1 MSPTS
6 APTHGPPTR
15 AAPAGPLV
23 PDGGTRSWTL
33 WSPGGPVDVDV
44 DAPDSSTLGEVLA
57 ALSPVLGLPAG
68 SLWCGSSPLPPATPL
83 SAAPLRHGAAL
94 GVDRAGPPTGD
105 RDTEAPGRVGDGAL
119 ELHVVGGP
127 DAGRVAPLRQGDLV
141 IGRGAAGRLPLT
153 DPDVSRR
160 HLQVGVRAGR
170 VTVADL
176 GSSNGSE
183 LRTSTGTSRLGT
195 APVPWPVGGVVSVG
209 ASAVRLTGPSGVPL
223 DCRPAPAGRV
233 RVSPVPAPGR
243 AAPEVVVPF
252 PAAPAE
258 RPRRRLGWVAV
269 AVPAV
274 AGLLMAWVLATPQ
287 FLFFALLGPVVA
299 VGGWLSDRV
308 SGRRDRR
315 RSSSDHR
322 AAQEAAETRLTA
334 ALARAAADLDEAHPD
349 PAALVVAARRRSSP
363 LWSRTGTGRGPVV
376 VRLGLGPGPTSVLR
390 SAADGAR
397 EVVTAAS
404 VPVTVDLAASGGLGL
419 VGPRAP
425 TAGVLR
431 GLLLQL
437 TTLVPPGL
445 LRVVV
450 AASAGHAADW
460 RWTTWLPHVAGFA
473 VGGDGDRTD
482 DLDAALLALL
492 AESATTEPGA
502 SPVAARPVTVVV
514 LDAPVG
520 PETAAALTAADDVLC
535 LALAESRSRLAV
547 PAAATVTV
555 TGETGSLGRLWR
567 RGQATD
573 RELVLDPV
581 PETVAADAAR
591 SLAPLAPPAV
601 SGGLPD
607 SCRLR
612 DVPAEGLRVDPAVG
626 AVSGSWRRGRG
637 ELLCVLGEDT
647 SGPVTLDLC
656 AQGPH
661 ALVAGTT
668 GAGKSE
674 LLQTLVTSLALHQPP
689 DRVSFL
695 LVDYKGGA
703 AFADTAAL
711 PHTVGLLTDLDSRS
725 TERAL
730 RSLVAELTRRE
741 RVLAGHGVRD
751 VTELAADVALPRL
764 VIVVDEFA
772 TLAEELPGFVSG
784 LVGMAQRGR
793 SLGVHL
799 VLATQ
804 RPSGVVSPE
813 IRANCSLRICLR
825 TTDETDSRD
834 VLGSP
839 LAAFLPVR
847 RPGRAYLR
855 AGSAAPR
862 LFQVARVAGGPG
874 RRTAGV
880 RVRRRSWPPAPA
892 PDTTAPAD
900 PATGRARPAGE
911 LADVVAALRIRAAAE
926 GLDLPPRPWLPPL
939 TDRLRAEDLDP
950 GDGGRPADT
959 ALAIGLLD
967 SPDTQR
973 QRPLVLDLAVG
984 GGWLVVGGPRSG
996 RTTALRTVLREAV
1009 HRLPPG
1015 RLQVHVLDGG
1025 GGGLAAEAARL
1036 AHTGTA
1042 VGQDD
1047 PYRSER
1053 LVARL
1058 QDAVDRRRADGPSGG
1073 PHLLLLVDGWEG
1085 LAAQLDEMDPGGGSS
1100 GFLRLL
1106 RDGAAAGLTCV
1117 VTADRAVPG
1126 SRLAAAACTRLVLP
1140 LPDRADY
1147 AVAGVPPRAVPSTR
1161 PPGRAVVGED
1171 AEECQ
1176 LALPREWGDSGSG
1189 PATDPAG
1196 PATADPAISTADP
1209 AISIVTLPADPV
1221 LDLAEAG
1228 GGSGGL
1234 WLAIGPGDDDGRTI
1248 GVDLLRSG
1256 GLLVVGPPGSGRT
1269 SALRAFTA
1277 RCRHA
1282 GARVLQ
1288 LGGPGSGR
1296 TARPDP
1302 DRPGNADGATADV
1315 GDVEALHVW
1324 AAAAGRPSVVVADNV
1339 TALPDAMADAVASLA
1354 GPGRELLVLASGG
1367 APDLAGAFRGPTV
1380 TLRRSRTALLLRP
1393 TAADGQLLGIRLP
1406 RTPLPP
1412 RPGSG
1417 WLVTGGSA
1425 RRVQVARHRVA
1436 GAAPGRAAAGPVDPA
1451 DVG

>member
-1 MSPTS
+1 MHPTS
-6 APTHGPPTR
+6 APTDGPPVRT
-15 AAPAGPLV
+15 APAGALA

-33 WSPGGPVDVDV
+33 WCPGGPVDVEV
-44 DAPDSSTLGEVLA
+44 DAPDSSTVGEVLA
-57 ALSPVLGLPAG
+57 ELPTVLGLPAG
-68 SLWCGSSPLPPATPL
+68 ALWCGSSPLPPGTPL
-83 SAAPLRHGAAL
+83 SAAPLQHGAAL
-94 GVDRAGPPTGD
+94 GVDRAGPPSGD
-105 RDTEAPGRVGDGAL
+105 GDTQAPEGRSEDGAL

-127 DAGRVAPLRQGDLV
+127 DAGRVVPLRQGDLV

-160 HLQVGVRAGR
+160 HLQVGVRAGQ

-176 GSSNGSE
+176 GSSNGSW
-183 LRTSTGTSRLGT
+183 LRTSTGTSRLGA
-195 APVPWPVGGVVSVG
+195 APVPWPVGGIVSVG

-223 DCRPAPAGRV
+223 GCRPAPAGRV
-233 RVSPVPAPGR
+233 RVSPLPAAGT
-243 AAPEVVVPF
+243 AVPEVVVPF

-274 AGLLMAWVLATPQ
+274 AGLLMAWLLATPQ
-287 FLFFALLGPVVA
+287 FLFFALLSPVVA
-299 VGGWLSDRV
+299 VGSWLSDRV
-308 SGRRDRR
+308 SGGRDRR
-315 RSSSDHR
+315 RSLSDHR
-322 AAQEAAETRLTA
+322 AAQEAAEARLTA
-334 ALARAAADLDEAHPD
+334 ALARAVADLDEAHPD

-363 LWSRTGTGRGPVV
+363 LWSRTESGRGPVV
-376 VRLGLGPGPTSVLR
+376 VRLGLGPGPTPVLR

-397 EVVTAAS
+397 EVVTAAA
-404 VPVTVDLAASGGLGL
+404 VPVTVDLTANGGLGL

-437 TTLVPPGL
+437 TTLMPPGL

-450 AASAGHAADW
+450 AVSAGHAADW
-460 RWTTWLPHVAGFA
+460 RWTCWLPHVSGF
-473 VGGDGDRTD
+473 VIGGDGDRTV
-482 DLDAALLALL
+482 DLDAALLAVL
-492 AESATTEPGA
+492 AESATTEPGG
-502 SPVAARPVTVVV
+502 SPVAKRPVTVVV

-520 PETAAALTAADDVLC
+520 PETAAVLTAADGVLC
-535 LALAESRSRLAV
+535 VALAESGSRLPA
-547 PAAATVTV
+547 PAAACVTV

-573 RELVLDPV
+573 RELVLDSV
-581 PETVAADAAR
+581 PEAVAAGAAR

-607 SCRLR
+607 SCRLL
-612 DVPAEGLRVDPAVG
+612 DVPAEGLCVDPAAG
-626 AVSGSWRRGRG
+626 AVSGSWRRGRA
-637 ELLCVLGEDT
+637 ELLCVLGEDAH
-647 SGPVTLDLC
+647 GPVALDLC

-711 PHTVGLLTDLDSRS
+711 PHTVGLLTDLDSGS

-741 RVLAGHGVRD
+741 RALAGQGVRD

-784 LVGMAQRGR
+784 LVGIAQRGR

-825 TTDETDSRD
+825 TTDESDSRD

-862 LFQVARVAGGPG
+862 LFQVARVAGGAG

-892 PDTTAPAD
+892 PAATAPPD
-900 PATGRARPAGE
+900 PQTGRARPTGE
-911 LADVVAALRIRAAAE
+911 LAEIVAALRIRAAAE

-939 TDRLRAEDLDP
+939 TDRLRAEDLEA
-950 GDGGRPADT
+950 GDGGCPADT
-959 ALAIGLLD
+959 ALAVGLLD

-973 QRPLVLDLAVG
+973 QRPLVLDLAAG
-984 GGWLVVGGPRSG
+984 SGWLVVGGPRSG

-1015 RLQVHVLDGG
+1015 RLQVHVVDNG

-1042 VGQDD
+1042 VGHDD

-1058 QDAVDRRRADGPSGG
+1058 RDAVDRRRADGPTGG
-1073 PHLLLLVDGWEG
+1073 PHLLLLVDGWES
-1085 LAAQLDEMDPGGGSS
+1085 LAAQLDEADPGGGSS
-1100 GFLRLL
+1100 GLLRLL
-1106 RDGAAAGLTCV
+1106 RDGGAAGLTCV

-1126 SRLAAAACTRLVLP
+1126 SRLAAAASTRLVLP

-1147 AVAGVPPRAVPSTR
+1147 AVAGVPPRAVPGSR

-1171 AEECQ
+1171 AAECQ
-1176 LALPREWGDSGSG
+1176 LALPREWGPSSSG
-1189 PATDPAG
+1189 PATDAAG
-1196 PATADPAISTADP
+1196 PATADPAISVVA
-1209 AISIVTLPADPV
+1209 LPADPV

-1228 GGSGGL
+1228 EGGL
-1234 WLAIGPGDDDGRTI
+1234 WLAVGPGDDDGRTV
-1248 GVDLLRSG
+1248 GLDLLRSG
-1256 GLLVVGPPGSGRT
+1256 GLLVVGPPGSGRS

-1277 RCRHA
+1277 HCRRA

-1288 LGGPGSGR
+1288 LGGGPGSDR
-1296 TARPDP
+1296 TARADP
-1302 DRPGNADGATADV
+1302 DRPGEADAVTVGI
-1315 GDVEALHVW
+1315 GDVEGLLVW
-1324 AAAAGRPSVVVADNV
+1324 AAAAAGRPSVVVADDV
-1339 TALPDAMADAVASLA
+1339 TALPEAMADAVASLA
-1354 GPGRELLVLASGG
+1354 GPGRDLLVLAAGG

-1380 TLRRSRTALLLRP
+1380 ALRRSRTALLLRP

-1417 WLVTGGSA
+1417 WLVTEGSA
-1425 RRVQVARHRVA
+1425 RRVQVARQRTSR
-1436 GAAPGRAAAGPVDPA
+1436 AAPGHAATAAEHLAG
-1451 DVG
+1451 VG